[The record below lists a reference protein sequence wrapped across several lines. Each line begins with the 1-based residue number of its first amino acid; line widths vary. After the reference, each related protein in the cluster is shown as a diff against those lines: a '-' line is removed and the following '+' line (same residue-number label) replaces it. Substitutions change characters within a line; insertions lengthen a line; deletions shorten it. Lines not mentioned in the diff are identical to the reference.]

1 MSGFDFKFKSQRISE
16 NKASGPCE
24 DHLVLICHIL
34 ICEESFYK
42 KIILIKHEKL
52 KLRKITKKCS
62 RFSDKVSNKIDLLAY
77 DHHIDRPPAWELK

>member
-34 ICEESFYK
+34 ICKESFYK
-42 KIILIKHEKL
+42 KIY
-52 KLRKITKKCS
+52 
-62 RFSDKVSNKIDLLAY
+62 SNKTWKTEIEEDNEKMQS
-77 DHHIDRPPAWELK
+77 IQR